1 MNEVG
6 TYCFAIAAVWLVF
19 FLVSFARDRR
29 RLRLGFYLLMALIFV
44 GFGLML
50 MLASVSR
57 DAANIVAFGLVLLI
71 PVFIFALAIFLIS
84 NGVTM
89 LRREGRRPANLLSL
103 LTGLALIGLIV
114 FDIATVQTRLVPL
127 ELVGTTITAIF
138 GYVAFLF
145 TCYLLYSIV
154 YGRIRPR
161 RAVDFVVVLGSGL
174 LGGRRVPPLLAS
186 RLDRGRRAF
195 DAAIAKGREPMLIT
209 SGGQG
214 PGEEVS
220 ESQAMTDYL
229 VEHGVPRER
238 ILLEDKSRTTEEN
251 LAFSREIMLARLP
264 KYRCVVVT
272 NNFHVLRA
280 ALIAKKA
287 KVNGQVI
294 GSRTASYFWPSATIR
309 EFVAVFV
316 DHWIINGGICALI
329 LISQVVAII
338 R

>member
-1 MNEVG
+1 MNEIG
-6 TYCFAIAAVWLVF
+6 TYCFAIAAVWMLF

-29 RLRLGFYLLMALIFV
+29 RLRNGFYLLMTLIFI
-44 GFGLML
+44 GFGLMI

-57 DAANIVAFGLVLLI
+57 DAASTVAFGLVLLI
-71 PVFIFALAIFLIS
+71 PVFIFALAIFLIG
-84 NGVTM
+84 NGVTV
-89 LRREGRRPANLLSL
+89 LRREGLRLANLLSL
-103 LTGLALIGLIV
+103 LTGVALIGLIV
-114 FDIATVQTRLVPL
+114 FDIVTLQTRLVPL
-127 ELVGTTITAIF
+127 ELVGGTITGVF

-161 RAVDFVVVLGSGL
+161 GAVDFVVVLGSGL

-186 RLDRGRRAF
+186 RLDRGRAAF
-195 DAAIAKGREPMLIT
+195 DTAVAKGRQPMLIT

-214 PGEEVS
+214 SGEGVP
-220 ESQAMTDYL
+220 ESHAMADYL
-229 VEHGVPRER
+229 VERGVPRDR
-238 ILLEDKSRTTEEN
+238 ILLEDRSRTTEQN
-251 LAFSREIMLARLP
+251 LTFSREIMLARQP

-280 ALIAKKA
+280 ALVAKKT

-294 GSRTASYFWPSATIR
+294 GSRTAFYFWPSATIR
-309 EFVAVFV
+309 EFVAIFL
-316 DHWIINGGICALI
+316 DHWIVNGCICLLI
-329 LISQVVAII
+329 LLAQIYAVV

>member
-6 TYCFAIAAVWLVF
+6 TYCFAIAAVWLLF
-19 FLVSFARDRR
+19 FLVGFAGDRR
-29 RLRLGFYLLMALIFV
+29 RLRLGFYLLMALIFI

-57 DAANIVAFGLVLLI
+57 DAASIVAFGLVLLI

-103 LTGLALIGLIV
+103 VTGLALIGLIV
-114 FDIATVQTRLVPL
+114 FDIATVRTRLVPL
-127 ELVGTTITAIF
+127 ELVGATITGIF

-186 RLDRGRRAF
+186 RLDRGRTAF
-195 DAAIAKGREPMLIT
+195 DAAIAKGRQPMLIT

-214 PGEEVS
+214 PGEEVP
-220 ESQAMTDYL
+220 ESHAMADYL
-229 VEHGVPRER
+229 VDRGVPRER

-251 LAFSREIMLARLP
+251 LTFSREIMLVRLP

-280 ALIAKKA
+280 ALIAKRA
-287 KVNGQVI
+287 RVNGQVI
-294 GSRTASYFWPSATIR
+294 GSRTASYFWPTATIR
-309 EFVAVFV
+309 EFVAVFL

-329 LISQVVAII
+329 VLSQVFAII

>member
-1 MNEVG
+1 MSEVG
-6 TYCFAIAAVWLVF
+6 TYCFGIAAVWLVF

-29 RLRLGFYLLMALIFV
+29 RLRLGLYLLMSLIFI

-50 MLASVSR
+50 MLAAVSR
-57 DAANIVAFGLVLLI
+57 DAASIVAFGLVLLI
-71 PVFIFALAIFLIS
+71 PVLIFALAIFLIC

-103 LTGLALIGLIV
+103 LTGLALLGLIA
-114 FDIATVQTRLVPL
+114 FDITTVQTQLVPL
-127 ELVGTTITAIF
+127 ELIGGTITGIF

-174 LGGRRVPPLLAS
+174 LGGHRVSSLLAS

-195 DAAIAKGREPMLIT
+195 DAAIAKGRAPMLIT

-214 PGEEVS
+214 PGEELP
-220 ESQAMTDYL
+220 ESHAMADYL
-229 VEHGVPRER
+229 VDHGVPRDR
-238 ILLEDKSRTTEEN
+238 ILLEDRSGTTEEN
-251 LAFSREIMLARLP
+251 LAFSREIMLERLP
-264 KYRCVVVT
+264 AYRCVVVT
-272 NNFHVLRA
+272 NNYHVLRA

-287 KVNGQVI
+287 KVRGQVV

-329 LISQVVAII
+329 VLAQIFAVI

>member
-1 MNEVG
+1 MSEVG
-6 TYCFAIAAVWLVF
+6 TYCFGIAAVWMLF

-29 RLRLGFYLLMALIFV
+29 RLRLGFYLLMSLVFT

-50 MLASVSR
+50 MLAAVSR
-57 DAANIVAFGLVLLI
+57 DAASFVAFGLVLLI
-71 PVFIFALAIFLIS
+71 PVLILALAIFLIC

-89 LRREGRRPANLLSL
+89 LRREGRSPGNLLSL
-103 LTGLALIGLIV
+103 LTGLALIGLIA
-114 FDIATVQTRLVPL
+114 FDIATLRTQLVPL
-127 ELVGTTITAIF
+127 ELIGGTITGIF

-174 LGGRRVPPLLAS
+174 LGGRRVSRLLAS
-186 RLDRGRRAF
+186 RLDRGRKAF
-195 DAAIAKGREPMLIT
+195 DAAIAKGRQPMLIT

-214 PGEEVS
+214 PDEEIP
-220 ESQAMTDYL
+220 ESHAMADYL
-229 VEHGVPRER
+229 VDLGVPRDR
-238 ILLEDKSRTTEEN
+238 ILLEDQSRTTEEN
-251 LAFSREIMLARLP
+251 LKFSREIMLERLP
-264 KYRCVVVT
+264 NYRCVVVT
-272 NNFHVLRA
+272 NNYHVLRA

-287 KVNGQVI
+287 KVRGQVI
-294 GSRTASYFWPSATIR
+294 GSRTAAYFWPSATIR

-329 LISQVVAII
+329 VLAQIFAVI